1 MGPHLTTSA
10 GAGQQP
16 SREVKLAVTQACM
29 STQPSR
35 EGHPA
40 TKGGRR
46 PVLSPLPQQA
56 GYHAGVPRGPF
67 PGFLLYWPHLNFL
80 SSSPSASPPYL
91 FWSLASTLRTT
102 ERRSSTLQCMFTR
115 ASLRR
120 DRHFAVVQAPQGSVS
135 VPPRPHESLT
145 EGCFVLHIV
154 RTRRLVN
161 RWSDFHGRLFR
172 LAELWIDSSADK
184 WHKVLPCSSPGSF
197 PTWST
202 QASQFRVNSRSR
214 GHAFTAAS

>member
-1 MGPHLTTSA
+1 M
-10 GAGQQP
+10 
-16 SREVKLAVTQACM
+16 KLAITQACM

-35 EGHPA
+35 EGRPA

-46 PVLSPLPQQA
+46 SVLSPLPQQA
-56 GYHAGVPRGPF
+56 GHHRGVPRTGPTSISS
-67 PGFLLYWPHLNFL
+67 
-80 SSSPSASPPYL
+80 SSSPSASPPFL
-91 FWSLASTLRTT
+91 SWSWASTLRTT
-102 ERRSSTLQCMFTR
+102 ERRSSTFQCMFTR

-120 DRHFAVVQAPQGSVS
+120 DRLFAVVQAPQGSVS

-197 PTWST
+197 PTQEISVYCGRLKPR
-202 QASQFRVNSRSR
+202 SSEFSIERSR
-214 GHAFTAAS
+214 VHGCILTHSLL